1 MDRAA
6 HFPTTHISAPRLSPA
21 TSSIAPLLCPTGGVP
36 DPPLGP
42 ALATLMEESQMLP
55 AVQSKEG
62 EYKLHHR
69 AVSQQCGTVHLV
81 SVKNHH
87 AFAVWGG
94 SSLSGSSSSSLYSQ
108 GENHHAENHAF
119 LFPRY

>member
-1 MDRAA
+1 M
-6 HFPTTHISAPRLSPA
+6 
-21 TSSIAPLLCPTGGVP
+21 

-42 ALATLMEESQMLP
+42 ALAMLMENSQMLP

-69 AVSQQCGTVHLV
+69 AVNQQCGTVNLI
-81 SVKNHH
+81 SVKNHQ
-87 AFAVWGG
+87 AFAVVGE
-94 SSLSGSSSSSLYSQ
+94 SSLSGSSSSSLYSER
-108 GENHHAENHAF
+108 ENHHAENHKF